1 MTLPGIIYEGSVKN
15 VRGEE
20 GESPYVF
27 EFSDRYSIFDWGQMP
42 DVLAGKGESL
52 AFMAWFFF
60 DFLGKAEN
68 WQHWQAPEELANEGT
83 LRLLRESGVKHHALG
98 LVDHDAKPMP
108 LAREFLS
115 PVRCLAVEP
124 VDVIDPGSRI
134 EDGKLVWDYEA
145 YKKQPENTLV
155 PLEVIFRFGVP
166 EGSSLLQRTG
176 SADYCKTLG
185 LTKAPQTGD
194 TFDIPLVE
202 YSTKLETSD
211 RYLTY
216 PDAQSIAGLTA
227 EEFRSLG
234 VMTRL
239 IALRLKDVFAAIGV
253 ELWDGKFEFA
263 FGKKDRNGNRS
274 LMLVDSIGPDEL
286 RLIKGGQHLSKE
298 ALRGFYRPTAWYAGL
313 EEAKK
318 LARERGE
325 KDWKRI
331 CKEELKL
338 VPPLLAPATKQRV
351 EMVYKGIAKA
361 LSRQFCG
368 KALFA
373 DAWELDD
380 VVKNAAAKKDKVA

>member
-20 GESPYVF
+20 GKSPYVF

-42 DVLAGKGESL
+42 DVLSGKGESL

-60 DFLGKAEN
+60 DYLGKPEN
-68 WQHWQAPEELANEGT
+68 WQHWQAPKEVADES
-83 LRLLRESGVKHHALG
+83 LLRSLRETGAKHHSLG

-108 LAREFLS
+108 IARQFIS
-115 PVRCLAVEP
+115 PARCLAVEP
-124 VDVIDPGSRI
+124 VDVIDPESRV
-134 EDGKLVWDYEA
+134 EDGKLVWDYDA
-145 YKKQPENTLV
+145 YKKKPENTLV

-185 LTKAPQTGD
+185 LAKAPKTGD

-216 PDAQSIAGLTA
+216 PDAQAIAGLTA

-234 VMTRL
+234 VLTRL
-239 IALRLKDVFAAIGV
+239 VALRLKDVFATIGV

-331 CKEELKL
+331 CKDELKL
-338 VPPLLAPATKQRV
+338 VPPILAPAVKQRA
-351 EMVYKGIAKA
+351 EMVYKGIVKA

-368 KALFA
+368 KTIFS

-380 VVKNAAAKKDKVA
+380 VVKAATAKKDKVA